1 MHYCSVD
8 AISKSYG
15 IQPLF
20 ESLSFHINKGDRI
33 SLIAKNGTGKSTL
46 LKIIAGQE
54 QPDDGKVWIHK
65 EVEVI
70 FFEQN
75 PRLNETQTVA
85 ENIFFHNHPVMNAI
99 RLYESIVATG
109 NDEQLQAAIEKM
121 DELQAWDADARVKQI
136 LSKLK
141 IDFLNRPLS
150 TLSGGQQKRVALAK
164 TLIDIGFGNRE
175 VLLIM
180 DEPTNHL
187 DVEMVEW
194 MENFLNKENT
204 TLILVTHDRYFLEAV
219 CQEIWELDQGQLYTY
234 KGDYTN
240 YLEKK
245 AARLESELSS
255 HAKIRNLYKRELEW
269 VRKQPRARTT
279 KSKSRLDQFTN
290 IEKKAKQ
297 NYQEQTLQLSLK
309 MSRLG
314 GKILELKKVYKAH
327 GSLQLLKGF
336 DYTFKKGER
345 IGIVGPNGVGKS
357 TFLNIV
363 QGLETADSG
372 KINVGET
379 VVFGNYAQQ
388 GLQLKEDMRVIE
400 FVKSIAESFPLATGE
415 ILTAAQFL
423 QLFLFEP
430 DKQYTY
436 ISKLSGGEKRRLHLL
451 SILFKNPNFLI
462 LDEPTNDLD
471 LPTLTVLENF
481 LLEFGGCLLIVSH
494 DRYFMDRLVD
504 HLFVFKGEG
513 VIQDYPGNYSQYR
526 VEVQAADEIEKGKRE
541 EADQKME
548 PKIASTNKI
557 SYKEKR
563 EFELLEKEIEDLS
576 KAKITYTNQLSQS
589 ELSYEELQKIA
600 TDLERTIQLLD
611 QKELRWLELSEKFN

>member
-1 MHYCSVD
+1 MHYCS
-8 AISKSYG
+8 AEKLSKSYG
-15 IQPLF
+15 VQPLF
-20 ESLSFHINKGDRI
+20 DALSFHINKGDRI

-46 LKIIAGQE
+46 LKILAGLD
-54 QPDDGKVWIHK
+54 QPDEGKIWVHK
-65 EVEVI
+65 DVEVV

-75 PRLNETQTVA
+75 PLLEEQKSVA
-85 ENIFFHNHPVMNAI
+85 ENIFFHDHPIMNAI
-99 RLYESIVATG
+99 RDYETQVAMG
-109 NDEQLQAAIEKM
+109 NEAQLQAAIEKM
-121 DELQAWDADARVKQI
+121 DELQAWDADARIKQI
-136 LSKLK
+136 LSKLN
-141 IDFLNRPLS
+141 IHFLDRKLS

-164 TLIDIGFGNRE
+164 TLIDIGFGKKE

-187 DVEMVEW
+187 DVAMVEW
-194 MENFLNKENT
+194 MEHFLNKENT
-204 TLILVTHDRYFLEAV
+204 TLLLVTHDRYFLDTV

-234 KGDYTN
+234 KGDYAN

-245 AARLESELSS
+245 AARMESEAAS
-255 HAKIRNLYKRELEW
+255 HSKIRNLYKRELEW

-279 KSKSRLDQFTN
+279 KSKSRLDQFTT

-297 NYQEQTLQLSLK
+297 TTQDQQLQLSMK
-309 MSRLG
+309 MTRLG
-314 GKILELKKVYKAH
+314 GKILELKKVYKSH
-327 GSLQLLKGF
+327 GDLHLLKGF

-357 TFLNIV
+357 TFINII
-363 QGLETADSG
+363 QGIEEADSG

-379 VVFGNYAQQ
+379 VVFGNYSQQ
-388 GLQLKEDMRVIE
+388 GLQLKEDLRVIE
-400 FVKSIAESFPLATGE
+400 FVKSIAESFPLAEGGT
-415 ILTAAQFL
+415 LTAAQFL

-436 ISKLSGGEKRRLHLL
+436 VSKLSGGEKRRLHLL

-481 LLEFGGCLLIVSH
+481 LLEFSGCLLIVSH

-513 VIQDYPGNYSQYR
+513 IIQDYPGNYSQYR
-526 VEVQAADEIEKGKRE
+526 IEAQLKEEDQIDKTE
-541 EADQKME
+541 EAAKSTE
-548 PKIASTNKI
+548 TKPIAASKI

-563 EFELLEKEIEDLS
+563 EFEQLGTEIETLTATKES
-576 KAKITYTNQLSQS
+576 YSTQLNSGT
-589 ELSYEELQKIA
+589 LAFEELQKIA
-600 TDLERTIQLLD
+600 IELEKTIQLLD
-611 QKELRWLELSEKFN
+611 QKELRWLELSEKIN

>member
-1 MHYCSVD
+1 MHYCSVEKL
-8 AISKSYG
+8 SKSYG

-20 ESLSFHINKGDRI
+20 DALSFHINKGDRI

-46 LKIIAGQE
+46 LKILAGLE
-54 QPDDGKVWIHK
+54 QPDEGKIWVHK
-65 EVEVI
+65 DVEVV

-75 PRLNETQTVA
+75 PVLEEQKTVA
-85 ENIFFHNHPVMNAI
+85 ENIFFHDHPIMNAI
-99 RLYESIVATG
+99 RDYETQVATG
-109 NDEQLQAAIEKM
+109 NETQLQAAIEKM
-121 DELQAWDADARVKQI
+121 DELQAWDADARIKQI
-136 LSKLK
+136 LSKLN
-141 IDFLNRPLS
+141 IHFLDRTLS

-164 TLIDIGFGNRE
+164 TLIDIGFGKKE

-187 DVEMVEW
+187 DVAMVEW
-194 MENFLNKENT
+194 MEHFLNKENT
-204 TLILVTHDRYFLEAV
+204 TLLLVTHDRYFLDTV

-234 KGDYTN
+234 KGDYAN

-245 AARLESELSS
+245 AARMESDAAS
-255 HAKIRNLYKRELEW
+255 HSKIRNLYKRELEW

-279 KSKSRLDQFTN
+279 KSKSRLDQFTT

-297 NYQEQTLQLSLK
+297 TTQDQQLQLTMK
-309 MSRLG
+309 MTRLG
-314 GKILELKKVYKAH
+314 GKILELKKVYKSH
-327 GSLQLLKGF
+327 GDLHLLKGF

-357 TFLNIV
+357 TFINII
-363 QGLETADSG
+363 QGLEAADSG

-379 VVFGNYAQQ
+379 VVFGNYSQQ
-388 GLQLKEDMRVIE
+388 GLQLKEDLRVIE
-400 FVKSIAESFPLATGE
+400 FVKSIAESFPLAEGGT
-415 ILTAAQFL
+415 LTAAQFL

-436 ISKLSGGEKRRLHLL
+436 VSKLSGGEKRRLHLL
-451 SILFKNPNFLI
+451 SILFRNPNFLI

-481 LLEFGGCLLIVSH
+481 LLEFSGCLLIVSH

-513 VIQDYPGNYSQYR
+513 IIQDYPGNYSQYR
-526 VEVQAADEIEKGKRE
+526 TEAQVKEENQIEKKE
-541 EADQKME
+541 E
-548 PKIASTNKI
+548 IAKSTETKPIAASKI

-563 EFELLEKEIEDLS
+563 EFEQLGTEIETLTS
-576 KAKITYTNQLSQS
+576 AKESYSTQLNNGN
-589 ELSYEELQKIA
+589 LAFDELQKIA
-600 TDLERTIQLLD
+600 IELEKTIQLLD
-611 QKELRWLELSEKFN
+611 EKELRWLELSEKIN

>member
-70 FFEQN
+70 FFQQN

-175 VLLIM
+175 ILLIM

-219 CQEIWELDQGQLYTY
+219 CEVIWELDQGQLYTY

-290 IEKKAKQ
+290 IEKKAKR
-297 NYQEQTLQLSLK
+297 SV
-309 MSRLG
+309 R
-314 GKILELKKVYKAH
+314 
-327 GSLQLLKGF
+327 
-336 DYTFKKGER
+336 
-345 IGIVGPNGVGKS
+345 
-357 TFLNIV
+357 NIEV
-363 QGLETADSG
+363 
-372 KINVGET
+372 
-379 VVFGNYAQQ
+379 
-388 GLQLKEDMRVIE
+388 
-400 FVKSIAESFPLATGE
+400 
-415 ILTAAQFL
+415 LT
-423 QLFLFEP
+423 
-430 DKQYTY
+430 
-436 ISKLSGGEKRRLHLL
+436 
-451 SILFKNPNFLI
+451 
-462 LDEPTNDLD
+462 
-471 LPTLTVLENF
+471 
-481 LLEFGGCLLIVSH
+481 
-494 DRYFMDRLVD
+494 
-504 HLFVFKGEG
+504 
-513 VIQDYPGNYSQYR
+513 
-526 VEVQAADEIEKGKRE
+526 
-541 EADQKME
+541 
-548 PKIASTNKI
+548 
-557 SYKEKR
+557 
-563 EFELLEKEIEDLS
+563 
-576 KAKITYTNQLSQS
+576 
-589 ELSYEELQKIA
+589 
-600 TDLERTIQLLD
+600 
-611 QKELRWLELSEKFN
+611 